1 MDLTLM
7 FMPSMPILE
16 LVIRG
21 TFTFLALF
29 TLIRVVGRRESA
41 SVSMGDVLV
50 VVLVADAASTG
61 MNGGSETLGD
71 GFILVLIILFWS
83 VVLDA
88 LSYRFAWFRKLAKSG
103 PRPLI
108 KDGKLIR
115 KTMRREFMTEGEVM
129 TTTHGRPF
137 LTPTR
142 TTAGGRRTRGASS
155 SAPANAGELQAGDHG
170 LNPG

>member
-61 MNGGSETLGD
+61 MNGGSETLGMD
-71 GFILVLIILFWS
+71 
-83 VVLDA
+83 
-88 LSYRFAWFRKLAKSG
+88 SYWF
-103 PRPLI
+103 
-108 KDGKLIR
+108 
-115 KTMRREFMTEGEVM
+115 
-129 TTTHGRPF
+129 
-137 LTPTR
+137 
-142 TTAGGRRTRGASS
+142 
-155 SAPANAGELQAGDHG
+155 
-170 LNPG
+170 